1 MEIIISCGT
10 HFNFDMMLRNQILNF
25 DMALQNSFLRCLW
38 KIVITRSGCA
48 ICPNWKLK
56 DGSCEVVT
64 RCSMRKDPADS
75 KERSGPRNSDEKVK
89 SGKNT
94 VGIKKINIVWC
105 DAAFLICIL
114 NITFIQYN

>member
-1 MEIIISCGT
+1 
-10 HFNFDMMLRNQILNF
+10 
-25 DMALQNSFLRCLW
+25 
-38 KIVITRSGCA
+38 
-48 ICPNWKLK
+48 
-56 DGSCEVVT
+56 
-64 RCSMRKDPADS
+64 MRKDPADS